1 MSAPQETILIRAA
14 GMEDASA
21 LATLNAT
28 VQSLHARLVPELFKP
43 AGAETYDQQA
53 MQRIVAQ
60 EDTIVLLAFVADAP
74 VGYAYAEVHR
84 RAETPHARASSEVYL
99 HHISVEDSFRRMG
112 VGSAL
117 LQAIGAAGIALGIE
131 RLATEAWC
139 ENRPAIAFF
148 QAHGLV
154 PYTQKLAR
162 GGWGVALP
170 VPR

>member
-1 MSAPQETILIRAA
+1 MSAPQETIHIRAA
-14 GMEDASA
+14 GLEDASA

-74 VGYAYAEVHR
+74 VGYAYVEVYR

-99 HHISVEDSFRRMG
+99 SSVWRQKPGARIDQRLPSFRRTG
-112 VGSAL
+112 WCRTPRSSRAAVGASHCQYPDDA
-117 LQAIGAAGIALGIE
+117 E
-131 RLATEAWC
+131 R
-139 ENRPAIAFF
+139 P
-148 QAHGLV
+148 
-154 PYTQKLAR
+154 
-162 GGWGVALP
+162 
-170 VPR
+170 

>member
-1 MSAPQETILIRAA
+1 MSAPQETIHIRAA
-14 GMEDASA
+14 GLEDASA

-43 AGAETYDQQA
+43 AGAETYDHHA

-60 EDTIVLLAFVADAP
+60 EDTIV
-74 VGYAYAEVHR
+74 
-84 RAETPHARASSEVYL
+84 VYL

-117 LQAIGAAGIALGIE
+117 LHAIGAAGIALGIE

-170 VPR
+170 VP